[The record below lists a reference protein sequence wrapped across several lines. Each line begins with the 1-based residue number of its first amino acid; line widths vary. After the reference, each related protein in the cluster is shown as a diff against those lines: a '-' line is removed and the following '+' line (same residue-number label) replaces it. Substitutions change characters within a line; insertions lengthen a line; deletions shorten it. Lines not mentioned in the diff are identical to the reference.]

1 MPALND
7 GIYAAA
13 MTPWNADLTCN
24 VPKLTEHC
32 KDILA
37 RGLKGVILF
46 GTTGEGPSFSLAER
60 ISITDE
66 VIASQVSPDRIIL
79 GNGGATIPE
88 TVAIAKH
95 GLAKGCIALLAHPPT
110 FFKNCTEEGVIAFYR
125 AVIQQ
130 TNDPA
135 LKIILYHIPQFTGV
149 PITMNIIRALVAE
162 FPETIV
168 GIKESEGK
176 LPFAKEII
184 AAFPAPSFKTFVG
197 SEAHIIEAVGVGG
210 NGSICGMA
218 NLYPELICSLFEAG
232 KKCST
237 DGNPPCM
244 SEFFAA
250 LKYPFIPAFKAIKE
264 QMSGNA
270 GIWTAVRPPLAAL
283 TDTDRDAYLSSLPKM
298 GI

>member
-1 MPALND
+1 MVALND

-13 MTPWNADLTCN
+13 MTPWNADLSCN
-24 VPKLTEHC
+24 VSKLTDHC
-32 KDILA
+32 KDILS
-37 RGLKGVILF
+37 RGLSGVVLF

-66 VIASQVSPDRIIL
+66 VLLQVSPSRVVL

-95 GLAKGCIALLAHPPT
+95 GVTKGCIALLAHPPT
-110 FFKNCTEEGVIAFYR
+110 FFKNCTDEGVIAFYR

-149 PITMNIIRALVAE
+149 PITMNVIRALVEE
-162 FPETIV
+162 FPESII
-168 GIKESEGK
+168 GIKESKGD
-176 LPFAKEII
+176 LAFAKEII
-184 AAFPAPSFKTFVG
+184 AAFPAPAFKTFVG
-197 SEAHIIEAVGVGG
+197 SEAHIIEAVGAGG
-210 NGSICGMA
+210 SGSICGMA
-218 NLYPELICSLFEAG
+218 NLYPELICSLFESG
-232 KKCST
+232 KKGST

-244 SEFFAA
+244 ADFFAA

-264 QMSGNA
+264 QQSGST
-270 GIWTAVRPPLAAL
+270 GTWTAIRPPLAAL
-283 TDTDRDAYLSSLPKM
+283 TNEERDTYLGSLPKM